1 MANLPESIDGLK
13 EARLADSEILEIMFE
28 SVDGQ
33 MPKKNLQKTKS
44 PTMNFLIR
52 SILKHLQP
60 VRENYVFLAQKSI
73 PK

>member
-1 MANLPESIDGLK
+1 MANLRESIDGLK

-33 MPKKNLQKTKS
+33 MLKKTLQKTKS

-52 SILKHLQP
+52 SILKQLQP

>member
-1 MANLPESIDGLK
+1 MANLWESIDGLK
-13 EARLADSEILEIMFE
+13 EARLADLEILEIMFE

-33 MPKKNLQKTKS
+33 MPKKTLQKTKS